1 MMYINIKEVFLL
13 ILFNNYV
20 KSINTI
26 FETYQTI
33 KKQNDISDYL
43 KLAKTISEF
52 YQNILHIIFNPKIIL
67 LNFDKLFDLK
77 LFT

>member
-1 MMYINIKEVFLL
+1 MYINIKEVFLL

-26 FETYQTI
+26 FENYQII

-52 YQNILHIIFNPKIIL
+52 YQKILYIIFNPKVIL

>member
-1 MMYINIKEVFLL
+1 MYINIKEVFLL

-26 FETYQTI
+26 FENYQTI

-52 YQNILHIIFNPKIIL
+52 SQNILYIIFNPKVIL

>member
-1 MMYINIKEVFLL
+1 MYINIKEVFLL

-26 FETYQTI
+26 FENYQRI

-52 YQNILHIIFNPKIIL
+52 
-67 LNFDKLFDLK
+67 
-77 LFT
+77 

>member
-52 YQNILHIIFNPKIIL
+52 YTKH
-67 LNFDKLFDLK
+67 
-77 LFT
+77 FTHYFQS